1 MYWEL
6 LVACIKVSTR
16 GTFFLFAKSETGPAV
31 YSLNIM
37 SIKSTNYYLMLICGI
52 HYFTEVEQ
60 DAAMEENSKL
70 QVKVVQ
76 FLSHGKRWKSFPS
89 EVISF
94 LW

>member
-1 MYWEL
+1 
-6 LVACIKVSTR
+6 
-16 GTFFLFAKSETGPAV
+16 
-31 YSLNIM
+31 
-37 SIKSTNYYLMLICGI
+37 MLICGI

-76 FLSHGKRWKSFPS
+76 FLSHRKRWKSLPS